1 LQEAELSDCFLVRT
15 QHRRERWAAEN
26 CFREGYGFYLP
37 EITETIRVTKSG
49 QRRREFRSVPLFPGY
64 LFVSA
69 VSGRWHT
76 LLSTFGILALVT
88 TAGGGPAI
96 VRLPEL
102 LRIKALE
109 GDGGRVRLPKHFS
122 HNSNVRITAG
132 AYAGYTGLVQGMTP
146 NERVSVLLEYM
157 GRKVPFLV
165 REGDLELVA

>member
-37 EITETIRVTKSG
+37 EITETLRIVRNG
-49 QRRREFRSVPLFPGY
+49 HRRREFRNVPLFPGY

-69 VSGRWHT
+69 ASGQWHT
-76 LLSTFGILALVT
+76 LLKTFGVIALVT
-88 TAGGGPAI
+88 TTGGHPAL
-96 VRLPEL
+96 VRLSEL

-109 GDGGRVRLPKHFS
+109 GDGIIRLPKHFP

-132 AYAGYTGLVQGMTP
+132 AYAGYTGLVQGMSP
-146 NERVSVLLEYM
+146 NERIQILIEYM
-157 GRKVPFLV
+157 GQKVPFMV

>member
-37 EITETIRVTKSG
+37 EITETIRIVKG
-49 QRRREFRSVPLFPGY
+49 GCRRREFRNVPLFPGY

-69 VSGRWHT
+69 ATGQWHA
-76 LLSTFGILALVT
+76 LLRTFGVIALVT
-88 TAGGGPAI
+88 TTGGEPAL

-109 GDGGRVRLPKHFS
+109 GDGVIRLPKHFS

-132 AYAGYTGLVQGMTP
+132 AYAGYTGLVQGMSP
-146 NERVSVLLEYM
+146 NERVQVLLEYM